1 MRDEELL
8 SFWNRIND
16 AKEIY
21 RDKTYQGVS
30 GKKMVYHTEQLAAIL
45 EGFLEIVTCG
55 IKRRAGSPG
64 RSARRILLTRCR
76 SMKS

>member
-55 IKRRAGSPG
+55 IKK
-64 RSARRILLTRCR
+64 ARRDLRGDLPDVFYLRGAGV
-76 SMKS
+76 